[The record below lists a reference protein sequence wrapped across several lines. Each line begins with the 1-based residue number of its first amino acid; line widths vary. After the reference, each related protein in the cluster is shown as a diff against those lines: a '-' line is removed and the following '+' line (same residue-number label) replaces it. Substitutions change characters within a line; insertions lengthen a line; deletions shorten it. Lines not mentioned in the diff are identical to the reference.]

1 PAKFGTDD
9 KAFCREIGMN
19 AKVGM
24 LPGSIFGPGGEGYVR
39 MSYALSTE
47 MVAEAAERLKA
58 YIASK

>member
-1 PAKFGTDD
+1 MPI
-9 KAFCREIGMN
+9 CRLN